1 MKIGVISDTH
11 DNIPVIKKIFKHFED
26 AGIRNVIHLGD
37 IISPFVFKFIREV
50 YTGNLYAVFG
60 NNDGEK
66 LFLKEMAK
74 KFNVALYKA
83 PHILKLNG
91 KTIAMMH
98 EPLFIEEL
106 PCLEAFD
113 VIAFGHTHEVVSKKI
128 GKTLLINPGEACGY
142 LTGRSTYVELD
153 LDTLEINLEELN
165 ERS

>member
-1 MKIGVISDTH
+1 MKIGIISDTH
-11 DNIPVIKKIFKHFED
+11 DNIPVIKKIFKRFED
-26 AGIRNVIHLGD
+26 SGIKNVIHLGD

-50 YTGNLYAVFG
+50 YTGNLYVVFG

-74 KFNVALYKA
+74 KFNIALYRT
-83 PHILKLNG
+83 PHILELNG

-106 PCLEAFD
+106 PQVGMFD
-113 VIAFGHTHEVVSKKI
+113 VVAFGHTHEFVSKKI

-142 LTGRSTYVELD
+142 LTGKSTYVELD
-153 LDTLEINLEELN
+153 LSTMEMSLEVLN